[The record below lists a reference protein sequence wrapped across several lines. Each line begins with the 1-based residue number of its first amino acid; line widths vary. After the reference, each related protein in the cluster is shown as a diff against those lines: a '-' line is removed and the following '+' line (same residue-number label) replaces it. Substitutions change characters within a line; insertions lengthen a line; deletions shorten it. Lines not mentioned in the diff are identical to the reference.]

1 METDELAQYLNA
13 LHREDCYR
21 VDAVLKTSAYE
32 TTQRVYFVGANG
44 SESGPYIRKFI
55 ARESGMGSAYERIF
69 AAQKAGKRFRHI
81 PHVLECYQHDEQLAV
96 VMEFVQGETLQD
108 YVYRNDP
115 SSELAFDVFPTLC
128 DAVSELHD
136 DFSPAIIHRDLKPSN
151 IIMSD
156 GNLTI
161 IDFGISREF
170 KDDADADTAQFGTR
184 AFAPP
189 EQFGFGQTT
198 VRSDVYA
205 LGMLLYFCLTERIPD
220 NSVRESGFDEPELT
234 PEMRAVIRRATQ
246 FDPER
251 RYESARLLKA
261 AFLAAYA
268 QMESKSRRAVTPE
281 APRAAVPDDFDAAN
295 AAVGG
300 TAHDEAEEMWEDET
314 PDDDRPPA
322 DDAPSLLG
330 TIWNIIVLI
339 CLAIVLGASIGLA
352 FNPSESTAH
361 YPTWVNYVGY
371 LFMIPLISIGGAW
384 LVMYKRRI
392 MQRFPTLQRFRTS
405 RWVLIYIGILI
416 VMFVIA
422 GIMGMA
428 IGA

>member
-151 IIMSD
+151 IILSD

-170 KDDADADTAQFGTR
+170 KDDAAADTAQFGTR

-189 EQFGFGQTT
+189 EQFGYGQTT

-220 NSVRESGFDEPELT
+220 NHVRETGFCEPELSG
-234 PEMRAVIRRATQ
+234 EMRAVIKRATQ

-251 RYESARLLKA
+251 RYESVRLLRE
-261 AFLAAYA
+261 AFLAAYT
-268 QMESKSRRAVTPE
+268 QMNSHADADATASDTPVE
-281 APRAAVPDDFDAAN
+281 PVKRSEPAPAATDAA
-295 AAVGG
+295 
-300 TAHDEAEEMWEDET
+300 
-314 PDDDRPPA
+314 PPTSHA
-322 DDAPSLLG
+322 TLG
-330 TIWNIIVLI
+330 RIWNFVVLI
-339 CLAIVLGASIGLA
+339 CLVFLLASSVMLA
-352 FNPSESTAH
+352 FNPSEATAH
-361 YPTWVNYVGY
+361 YPTWVNYIGY
-371 LFMIPLISIGGAW
+371 LFMIPLASIGLAW
-384 LVMYKRRI
+384 VVMDKRRLA
-392 MQRFPTLQRFRTS
+392 QRFPRLQRYRAS
-405 RWVLIYIGILI
+405 QWVLLYIAILI
-416 VMFVIA
+416 VLFVISGIMGVIA
-422 GIMGMA
+422 GV
-428 IGA
+428 